1 MAVKLKE
8 EANKEVKGELVSF
21 NNDKDYVAIVLK
33 SDNKTYVE
41 HKLFAQKLVERKLA
55 EYAKGAK
62 LEISKSNTSIL

>member
-8 EANKEVKGELVSF
+8 EANEEVKGELVSF

-62 LEISKSNTSIL
+62 LESAKSNTSIL